1 MTDFSLLIDRWADLS
16 SFLWTFWT
24 EQVVSVLVVGS
35 GVVTLLLPGCVAET
49 EREYGGE
56 KLDGK
61 HADHHGDD
69 GVDLVI
75 QLIVD
80 LFEAALVHVRVVRSR
95 SSQAIGVLE
104 LGWIVFSQ
112 LTACLRNL
120 GTQQIQQMSK

>member
-1 MTDFSLLIDRWADLS
+1 MGRELS

-49 EREYGGE
+49 EGEHGGE
-56 KLDGK
+56 KLHGK

-80 LFEAALVHVRVVRSR
+80 LFEAALVHVRVLVSR
-95 SSQAIGVLE
+95 GSQTIGVLE
-104 LGWIVFSQ
+104 LGWIVISQ